1 MSRSQET
8 LMVKQER
15 AARTRQSLI
24 RAAAEVFAQ
33 EGFAPASLATISRRA
48 GVSNGALHFHF
59 ENKKALARAVEDEA
73 AKTVARITKGVVPG
87 GGGSALQVLM
97 DTTREL
103 MNRLADDI
111 VVRAG
116 FELGADLARG
126 EEPQL
131 RREWQR
137 WIEEMLRRAEQEG
150 GLADG
155 VSPDGAASAI
165 VAATVGFEVLGA
177 ENREWLTEEKVAG
190 FWDLLLP
197 GLAGRRGLLPVAS
210 FPAGSPAGSS
220 AGSLSG
226 GSAGSPAEGAAAGS
240 GDDGGVAVPV
250 AATD

>member
-1 MSRSQET
+1 
-8 LMVKQER
+8 MVKQER

-73 AKTVARITKGVVPG
+73 AETVARITKGVLE
-87 GGGSALQVLM
+87 GGGSALQMLV
-97 DTTREL
+97 DTTHEL

-116 FELGADLARG
+116 FELGGDLARG

-137 WIEEMLRRAEQEG
+137 WIEEMLRRADQEG

-155 VSPDGAASAI
+155 VSPDGAACAI
-165 VAATVGFEVLGA
+165 VAATVGFEVLGG
-177 ENREWLTEEKVAG
+177 ENREWLTEEKIAG
-190 FWDLLLP
+190 FWDLVLP
-197 GLAGRRGLLPVAS
+197 GLAGRCGLLPVTSSGAEG
-210 FPAGSPAGSS
+210 PARRLVGGSAGGRSGSPAGSPV
-220 AGSLSG
+220 GR
-226 GSAGSPAEGAAAGS
+226 S
-240 GDDGGVAVPV
+240 GDDGGVAVPA

>member
-1 MSRSQET
+1 
-8 LMVKQER
+8 MVKQER

-73 AKTVARITKGVVPG
+73 AARVRRITAGVLE
-87 GGGSALQVLM
+87 GGGSALQALV
-97 DTTREL
+97 DTTHEL
-103 MNRLADDI
+103 MNRLAADI

-116 FELGADLARG
+116 FELGGDPARG

-137 WIEEMLRRAEQEG
+137 WIEEALRRAEQEG
-150 GLADG
+150 GLAEG
-155 VSPDGAASAI
+155 VSPDGAASTI
-165 VAATVGFEVLGA
+165 LAATVGFEVLGG
-177 ENREWLTEEKVAG
+177 ENGEWLTEERITG

-197 GLAGRRGLLPVAS
+197 GLAGHCALLPVTS
-210 FPAGSPAGSS
+210 FPTGGLLASALGAVPA
-220 AGSLSG
+220 
-226 GSAGSPAEGAAAGS
+226 PAAGP
-240 GDDGGVAVPV
+240 GDEGDLAMPV